1 MGKNLRGRE
10 IGKGLCQRKDGFYVA
25 RFINRLGKRAE
36 RSFSSLP
43 LARNWLEDARHAD
56 KHAALNHTFVPSEIT
71 VDEWFE
77 FWISHIVDD
86 LAPILCVITEKGFKG
101 IFTLFWGI

>member
-10 IGKGLCQRKDGFYVA
+10 IGKGLCQRKDGLYVA
-25 RFINRLGKRAE
+25 RFINRLGKRAK

-43 LARNWLEDARHAD
+43 LARNWLEEARHAD

-77 FWISHIVDD
+77 FGSATLWAISH
-86 LAPILCVITEKGFKG
+86 LILCVITENGFKG